1 MTRTS
6 LLTLA
11 LALASAA
18 CMHRGAATASA
29 PQASTATAAQGM
41 EAMCPMTVP
50 DTKVSAEDTATGA
63 ALTFTTTPDQ
73 VQALREKVAAMAE
86 MHNRHHAGT
95 GGHGDMHG
103 SAGAGGMEAGAQAGT
118 GAGEAHGEA
127 QAEAGAAGAHG
138 DAQGSAGAGGM
149 HGSMHGGTGQ
159 GGMEGGMVA
168 ARASAEDVE
177 GGARLVL
184 TPNDPAD
191 LLKLQSMVRAHAE
204 YMEQSGCPMMH
215 GKHGA

>member
-1 MTRTS
+1 MTRRS

-11 LALASAA
+11 LALALAGAA
-18 CMHRGAATASA
+18 CTHRGATASA

-63 ALTFTTTPDQ
+63 ALTFTTTPDH

-86 MHNRHHAGT
+86 MHNRHHAGA
-95 GGHGDMHG
+95 GGHGDM
-103 SAGAGGMEAGAQAGT
+103 
-118 GAGEAHGEA
+118 
-127 QAEAGAAGAHG
+127 
-138 DAQGSAGAGGM
+138 QGSAGAGGM
-149 HGSMHGGTGQ
+149 HGGMHGSMHGGT
-159 GGMEGGMVA
+159 GMEGGMVA

-191 LLKLQSMVRAHAE
+191 LPKLQSMVRAHAE
-204 YMEQSGCPMMH
+204 HMEQSGCPMMH
-215 GKHGA
+215 EKHGA